1 MRSLT
6 NVSTAGTIKAET
18 SSFVLGNAL
27 TNLRGIEMVRN
38 AIIHR
43 NAICFDCKWTDTD
56 MIYALERARRHYKKT
71 GHHISVEVAYTV
83 SFGES
88 K

>member
-6 NVSTAGTIKAET
+6 NASNAARIKAET
-18 SSFVLGNAL
+18 NSFVLRNVL
-27 TNLRGIEMVRN
+27 TNLRVIEMVRN

-56 MIYALERARRHYKKT
+56 MVYALERARRHYKKT
-71 GHHISVEVAYTV
+71 GHHISVEIAYTV
-83 SFGES
+83 SFGE
-88 K
+88 